1 VERKFSIIIPTMFR
15 RVDILNQLLE
25 TLYSDPAV
33 HEVILINNCELS
45 YRLPIIP
52 LNNKLVI
59 VSKGRNLYV
68 NPSWNLGVTLASQDY
83 IAILNDDI
91 VISDKLFTGVCQ
103 VDFEKIGILGA
114 CHPMIE
120 EVNNPTRF
128 ATPSFEILGA
138 RIRPWGF
145 GIFMAMKKSDYVKI
159 PEDML
164 IWCGDDYLFHTI
176 AKSGKMNALMGSP
189 IKTKMSATSD
199 DKAFDDIKNRDVELY
214 NSKYKIQ

>member
-1 VERKFSIIIPTMFR
+1 M
-15 RVDILNQLLE
+15 
-25 TLYSDPAV
+25 V

-45 YRLPIIP
+45 YRIPIIP
-52 LNNKLVI
+52 LHHKLII

-68 NPSWNLGVTLASQDY
+68 NPSWNLGVSLSSQDY

-91 VISDKLFTGVCQ
+91 IISDKLFTGVCQ

-120 EVNNPTRF
+120 EVNNPTKF
-128 ATPSFEILGA
+128 SVASFEVMMA

-164 IWCGDDYLFHTI
+164 IWCGDDYLFHNI
-176 AKSGKMNALMGSP
+176 AKSGKMNALMGST

>member
-1 VERKFSIIIPTMFR
+1 MERKFSIIIPTMFK
-15 RVDILNQLLE
+15 RVDILSQLLE
-25 TLYSDPAV
+25 NLYMDPMV
-33 HEVILINNCELS
+33 EEVILINNTNLTENT
-45 YRLPIIP
+45 PEIP
-52 LNNKLVI
+52 LSNKLLI

-68 NPSWNLGVTLASQDY
+68 NPSWNLGASLATQDY

-91 VISDKLFTGVCQ
+91 LISDKLFTGVCQ
-103 VDFEKIGILGA
+103 LDFNQIGILGA

-120 EVNNPTRF
+120 ETDNPTKF
-128 ATPSFEILGA
+128 AIPSFEILGA

-164 IWCGDDYLFHTI
+164 IWCGDDYLFHNI
-176 AKSGKMNALMGSP
+176 AKTGKINALLGAP

-199 DKAFDDIKNRDVELY
+199 NEIFEAIKNNDVELY
-214 NSKYKIQ
+214 NSKYKIK